1 MNSRSWTTPFLIAVA
16 VFGLA
21 SCSAGS
27 ASNTGSDAGAPL
39 KLQGAGAS
47 FPAPLYTKW
56 FKAYSGSHQN
66 VQIDYQSVGSG
77 SGIKAVMD
85 KTVDFGAS
93 DAAMKPEDMQ
103 KVDVG
108 IQLLPMTAGAIVLTY
123 NLKDV
128 PGLKL
133 SRQAYSGI
141 FLGKVKKWND
151 PLIAKAN
158 PGLKLPDQPINV
170 VVRADSSGTTF
181 VFTKHLSAISEDFA
195 KDPGA
200 NNMPN
205 WAVGTKSK
213 GNEGVT
219 ASVMT
224 TPGSIGYIEY
234 GYALSQKLP
243 MAVLENKSGNFVA
256 ASTESGS
263 AALASAQMPDD
274 LIVWASDPEAREAYP
289 IVTYTWMIF
298 YKTYP
303 DKKKLDLVHD
313 LLQYCLTNGQK
324 DSEALG
330 YLPLPP
336 AVVEKVKAATQ
347 NIKAAS

>member
-1 MNSRSWTTPFLIAVA
+1 MKNRWNWTVLLGLAVA
-16 VFGLA
+16 SLSA
-21 SCSAGS
+21 CSGGTGAGE
-27 ASNTGSDAGAPL
+27 AAAGPV

-47 FPAPLYTKW
+47 FPAPIYTKW

-77 SGIKAVMD
+77 SGVKSVLD

-93 DAAMKPEDMQ
+93 DAAMKPEDMA

-108 IQLLPMTAGAIVLTY
+108 VQLLPMTAGAIVLTY

-128 PGLKL
+128 TGLKL

-141 FLGKVKKWND
+141 FLGKIKKWND
-151 PLIAKAN
+151 PLIAKTN
-158 PGLKLPDQPINV
+158 PGLKLPNEAINV

-205 WAVGTKSK
+205 WPVGTKSK

-243 MAVLENKSGNFVA
+243 MAELENKSGNYIA
-256 ASTESGS
+256 ASTESGK

-274 LIVWASDPEAREAYP
+274 LIVWASDPEAKEAYP

-298 YKTYP
+298 YKQYK
-303 DKKKLDLVHD
+303 DKNKLNVLTD
-313 LLQYCLTNGQK
+313 LLQYCLTDGQK
-324 DSEALG
+324 DSEPLG
-330 YLPLPP
+330 YIPLPDP
-336 AVVEKVKAATQ
+336 VVQKVKAAIG
-347 NIKAAS
+347 NIKQASS